1 MNDLSIHEFLQEVR
15 FIWGE
20 GPIWFGEDR
29 AVKDSPLALG
39 YWGVIEDWA
48 EPNLKKK
55 FYLGNKRDQVLDRI
69 KMLLSF

>member
-15 FIWGE
+15 FTFGE
-20 GPIWFGEDR
+20 QPIWFGEDNT
-29 AVKDSPLALG
+29 VEDSPVTLG

-48 EPNLKKK
+48 EPNIKKK
-55 FYLGNKRDQVLDRI
+55 CYLGNKREQVLDRI